1 MTTPLDIGQFLLKAR
16 KRADL
21 KQDALARMVG
31 CTASYIN
38 RLEKGK
44 TIPSPEMVMK
54 LARTLKLKQGELLHR
69 VVEARMQKRSV
80 RIIQE
85 FHDVGLEVP
94 VPSTVATE
102 VADPLRALLEKL
114 GYTPDDFAKLS
125 EDDWE
130 TIRSVVAPLIDRLL
144 ARNAP
149 LGNHPGDPA
158 QAKSIFIVE
167 DEIKICHVLA
177 GALRDR
183 GFTVDYAFNGKS
195 ALTRLLQRKEKPDLV
210 LLDLRMPMMGGF
222 EFLRKLRKINTHS
235 KVIVVTAHAEDVVEL
250 HASELAIE
258 GYFEK
263 PFNVPELLKKVEE
276 VLR

>member
-1 MTTPLDIGQFLLKAR
+1 MLKAR
-16 KRADL
+16 ERSDL
-21 KQDALARMVG
+21 KQDALAQMVG

-44 TIPSPEMVMK
+44 TIPSPEMVIK
-54 LARTLKLKQGELLHR
+54 LERALKLQPGTLLHR
-69 VVEARMQKRSV
+69 VVDAKLHKRSARV
-80 RIIQE
+80 FQE
-85 FHDVGLEVP
+85 FKDRGIDVS
-94 VPSTVATE
+94 VPSAAVATE
-102 VADPLRALLEKL
+102 SRDIFRAVLEKF
-114 GYTPDDFAKLS
+114 GYTPDDLAKLS
-125 EDDWE
+125 EEDWE
-130 TIRSVVAPLIDRLL
+130 TIRSVLGPLIQKLL
-144 ARNAP
+144 ERKAP
-149 LGNHPGDPA
+149 LGNNPSDPA
-158 QAKSIFIVE
+158 KSRSVFIVE

-222 EFLRKLRKINTHS
+222 EFLRKLRKVNTHS

-263 PFNVPELLKKVEE
+263 PFNVPELLKKVEDL
-276 VLR
+276 LR